1 MTDSPLPTAK
11 LGRTDL
17 EVTRLGYG
25 AMAIHGVPPSGAA
38 ISDNHARD
46 VLHSV
51 MDAGINYI
59 DTANCY
65 GRSEEFIGNYLGA
78 RRSEYF
84 LATKCGCRPYDEY
97 QKYYLAGETVPVDE
111 RHIWTKENVFRGL
124 EESLRRLRTD
134 YVDVMQVHGPG
145 LADWHREDLF
155 DSLDE
160 MRRQGKV
167 RWLGMSA
174 RNAEEL
180 PDFLDMD
187 VFDVFQVAYSAFSR
201 QQEAWISTAAG
212 RGAGTVIR
220 GGVAKG
226 EPEESVGAAD
236 RWRDAF
242 ENKGLDE
249 LREDGESRTAFVLR
263 FTLSHPD
270 IHTVI
275 VGSQDPTH
283 IADNARAARSGP
295 LSDETYAEAKRR
307 LNGAETA

>member
-1 MTDSPLPTAK
+1 MSDSMLPTAT
-11 LGRTDL
+11 LGRTGLD
-17 EVTRLGYG
+17 VTRLGYG
-25 AMAIHGVPPSGAA
+25 AMAIHGVPPSGKA
-38 ISDNHARD
+38 ISDDHARD

-51 MDAGINYI
+51 MDAGINFI
-59 DTANCY
+59 DTSNCY
-65 GRSEEFIGNYLGA
+65 GRSEEFIGNHLGA

-97 QKYYLAGETVPVDE
+97 QKYYLAGESVPAEE
-111 RHIWTKENVFRGL
+111 RHIWSRENIFRGL
-124 EESLRRLRTD
+124 EESLRRLQTD

-145 LADWHREDLF
+145 LADWEREGLF

-167 RWLGMSA
+167 RWVGMSA
-174 RNAEEL
+174 RNPDEL
-180 PDFLDMD
+180 PAFLDMD
-187 VFDVFQVAYSAFSR
+187 VFDVFQVAYSAYSR
-201 QQEAWISTAAG
+201 QQEGWISQAAE
-212 RGAGTVIR
+212 RGAGTIIR

-226 EPEESVGAAD
+226 EPEEETGATD
-236 RWRDAF
+236 RWRESF

-275 VGSQDPTH
+275 VGSQSPSH
-283 IADNARAARSGP
+283 IADNARVARLGP
-295 LSDETYAEAKRR
+295 LTTATYEETKRR
-307 LNGAETA
+307 LGGAATT